1 MICRGKKTGHV
12 SLLLGIFALFPFSDI
27 LPNLLAASPLRRLTV
42 PLPLGKKHS
51 E

>member
-12 SLLLGIFALFPFSDI
+12 SLLLGILFPFSDI